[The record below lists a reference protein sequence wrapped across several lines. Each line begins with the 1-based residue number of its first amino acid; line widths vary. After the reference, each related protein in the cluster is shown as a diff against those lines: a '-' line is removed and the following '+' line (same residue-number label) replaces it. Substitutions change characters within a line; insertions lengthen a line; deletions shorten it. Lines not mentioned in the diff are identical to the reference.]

1 MASKRTSGPKSQELI
16 AVPNRQ
22 NAVIMFW
29 QGGFVQKQTR
39 REFVLMSTAGA
50 LGLLAAACGS
60 QGAPGPSN
68 PSTAG
73 ASKPPSTAASAA
85 GSSSPAA
92 PAATSASASAAAR
105 PGLTSVKITDIQ
117 ITSAAGSYIADAKG
131 YFKEEGIQADFVKMG
146 GGDQI
151 PAIVSGSADVT
162 GTAIAV
168 SLYNAFGRDLP
179 LKMVADHGAN
189 LKDAS
194 AGGLVVRKDLADQFK
209 GPASIKG
216 WKVAEAVPASTPDVA
231 MDKWLH
237 TAGLTLKDIKI
248 TYLGFPETITALT
261 NKAIDASY
269 FQEPFTTI
277 GLNQGI
283 LVRAVPAWEMYLN
296 QQIAVVV
303 FGPKM
308 NNNRDL
314 SQRFMRGYLRGVRDY
329 VKGLIQKDQ
338 AMFDQVVPILIEHTT
353 VKQRDLFEK
362 AIPSGL
368 RPDGMPNVQSIK
380 DDLAYFTQNGDIAT
394 KFDIDKYI
402 DLSYIQQANKDLG
415 VPK

>member
-1 MASKRTSGPKSQELI
+1 MLQPSR
-16 AVPNRQ
+16 RQ
-22 NAVIMFW
+22 FM
-29 QGGFVQKQTR
+29 R
-39 REFVLMSTAGA
+39 TAGLGL
-50 LGLLAAACGS
+50 LGLLAACGG
-60 QGAPGPSN
+60 GAAPSSA
-68 PSTAG
+68 P
-73 ASKPPSTAASAA
+73 ASSAAAPPSSAPAKPAA
-85 GSSSPAA
+85 SSPAGA
-92 PAATSASASAAAR
+92 ASASAAPAKPAASSAAASASTK
-105 PGLTSVKITDIQ
+105 PGGLASVKITDIQ

-131 YFKEEGIQADFVKMG
+131 YFKEEGIQADFVRMG

-168 SLYNAFGRDLP
+168 SLYNAFARDLP

-189 LKDAS
+189 LVNAS
-194 AGGLVVRKDLADQFK
+194 AGGFVVRKDLADQFK
-209 GPASIKG
+209 GPASVKG
-216 WKVAEAVPASTPDVA
+216 WKVAEAVPDSTPDVA

-237 TAGLTLKDIKI
+237 TGGLSIADLDI
-248 TYLGFPETITALT
+248 TYLGFPETLQALT
-261 NKAIDASY
+261 NKAIQATY
-269 FQEPFTTI
+269 YQEPFTTI
-277 GLNQGI
+277 AINQGVA
-283 LVRAVPAWEMYLN
+283 VRGVPAWEMYPN

-308 NNNRDL
+308 NGNKDL
-314 SQRFMRGYLRGVRDY
+314 SQRYIRAYLRGVRDY

-368 RPDGMPNVQSIK
+368 RADAMPNVQSIK
-380 DDLAYFTQNGDIAT
+380 DDLDYYLQKGKVTK
-394 KFDIDKYI
+394 KFDIDNYF

-415 VPK
+415 PAK

>member
-1 MASKRTSGPKSQELI
+1 MRSLS
-16 AVPNRQ
+16 
-22 NAVIMFW
+22 
-29 QGGFVQKQTR
+29 R
-39 REFVLMSTAGA
+39 REFILGAGVGFA
-50 LGLLAAACGS
+50 GLLAACGS
-60 QGAPGPSN
+60 QAAPPASGP
-68 PSTAG
+68 PA
-73 ASKPPSTAASAA
+73 
-85 GSSSPAA
+85 SSPAVSS
-92 PAATSASASAAAR
+92 PPATSASAAASVAAPKPAASSASAAVSAK
-105 PGLTSVKITDIQ
+105 PGALTTVKITDIQ

-131 YFKEEGIQADFVKMG
+131 YFKDEGIQADFVKMG

-216 WKVAEAVPASTPDVA
+216 WKVAEAVPSSTPDVA
-231 MDKWLH
+231 LDKWLH
-237 TAGLTLKDIKI
+237 TGGLSLNDIKI
-248 TYLGFPETITALT
+248 SYLGFPETLTALT

-277 GLNQGI
+277 GVNQGV

-308 NNNRDL
+308 NGNRDL
-314 SQRFMRGYLRGVRDY
+314 SQRFIRAYLRGVRDY

-353 VKQRDLFEK
+353 VKQRELFDK

-368 RPDGMPNVQSIK
+368 RADAMPNVQSIK
-380 DDLAYFTQNGDIAT
+380 DDLVYFTQKGDITA
-394 KFDIDKYI
+394 KFDIDKYF
-402 DLSYIQQANKDLG
+402 DLSFIEQANKDLG
-415 VPK
+415 PAK

>member
-1 MASKRTSGPKSQELI
+1 MGGRLPSARAAG
-16 AVPNRQ
+16 VPTAALRGLG
-22 NAVIMFW
+22 AALLLAACSAA
-29 QGGFVQKQTR
+29 GGAPPAPPGAAP
-39 REFVLMSTAGA
+39 TAGA
-50 LGLLAAACGS
+50 AAAPS
-60 QGAPGPSN
+60 AAVAVAP
-68 PSTAG
+68 T
-73 ASKPPSTAASAA
+73 KPPE
-85 GSSSPAA
+85 PA
-92 PAATSASASAAAR
+92 R
-105 PGLTSVKITDIQ
+105 VRITDAQ

-131 YFKEEGIQADFVKMG
+131 YFREEGIQAEFVRMG

-151 PAIVSGSADVT
+151 PAIVSGTADVT
-162 GTAIAV
+162 GTAIAAA
-168 SLYNAFGRDLP
+168 LYNAFGRDLP

-189 LKDAS
+189 LKDAA
-194 AGGLVVRKDLADQFK
+194 AGGLVVRKDLFDAGKFT

-216 WKVAEAVPASTPDVA
+216 WKLAEAVPASTPDVA

-237 TAGLTLKDIKI
+237 TGGLSLKDISI
-248 TYLGFPETITALT
+248 TYLGFPETLQALT
-261 NKAIDASY
+261 NKALDAAY
-269 FQEPFTTI
+269 YQEPFTTI
-277 GLNQGI
+277 GVNQGTI
-283 LVRAVPAWEMYLN
+283 VRAVPAWEMYLN

-308 NNNRDL
+308 NGNKDL
-314 SQRFMRGYLRGVRDY
+314 SQRFIRAYLRGARDY

-380 DDLAYFTQNGDIAT
+380 DDLNYFIQNGDVKE
-394 KFDIDKYI
+394 KFDIDKYF

-415 VPK
+415 PPK